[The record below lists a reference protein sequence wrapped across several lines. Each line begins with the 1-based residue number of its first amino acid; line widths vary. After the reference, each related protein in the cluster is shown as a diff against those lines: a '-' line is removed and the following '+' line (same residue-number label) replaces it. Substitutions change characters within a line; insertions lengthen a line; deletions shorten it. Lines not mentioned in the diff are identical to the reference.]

1 MNHRNMKRI
10 ITLAGMA
17 WFLTLGI
24 NAQTI
29 VKPSVKT
36 KTTFAIVTDAK
47 SYEEAKEE
55 IDAYRTSVENEG
67 LGTYLIVDDWKTPQP
82 IRELLIQLHADK
94 KAPLEGC
101 VFVGDI
107 PVPMLRD
114 SEHLCSAFKVANKK
128 NWIKSSVPSDRYYDD
143 FDLKFDYI
151 KQDSAVA
158 DYHYFS
164 LRADGS
170 QYLSP
175 DIYSG
180 RIRPLRAEGM
190 DKYQLLRDYLKK
202 VVAEKQQDNILDQ
215 LSMVRGHGYNSED
228 PLAWSGEQ
236 LALREQLPQLFLP
249 GNTVKFYD
257 FVFQFPTKNIYL
269 NEVQREDLDVM
280 LFHHHGAPQAQYI
293 NGYPQVNH
301 VQGQID
307 AVKIYLRSKVPDKAK
322 KVGNEQAIKD
332 YAKQFDV
339 PESWCAEAFDE
350 VKQKED
356 EEYNYSMDIHV
367 EEIHQLRPSARF
379 IMFDAC
385 YNGSFHLDDYQAGAY
400 IFNPGKTIAT
410 FGSSVNSIQDK
421 WPNEFLGLLAS
432 GMRIGQFTRLTCFLE
447 NHLIGDP
454 TFRFKSNADAG
465 MDINQ
470 ALVLKANDIAFWKKQ
485 LRSPLADMQALA
497 LRMLSDADYKD
508 IVPLLEESYFNSSSF
523 VVRLETLRLLTLNHP
538 AQSVNVIK
546 AGMNDSYELIR
557 RYAAEYA
564 GKNCSPELIP
574 TWIANYLQR
583 AHEKRF
589 RFKINRGVDS
599 FPYDIIRAELEKQ
612 ASEMTLYNSEH
623 VNALA
628 DLIKRSEDGMIRDIA
643 TITNP
648 DSKPSHVRR
657 DLRIFR
663 NFPVGGKPLEM
674 LLDFVKD
681 ESRPMD
687 QRIIA
692 AEVFGWYGLYYEKEG
707 IISTLKEIR
716 TDNAELANEIQK
728 SIARLESKNR

>member
-1 MNHRNMKRI
+1 MNHRNMKRLL
-10 ITLAGMA
+10 TLAGMA
-17 WFLTLGI
+17 WFLTQGLL
-24 NAQTI
+24 AQTI

-36 KTTFAIVTDAK
+36 KTTFAIVTDTK
-47 SYEEAKEE
+47 SYEQAKEE
-55 IDAYRTSVENEG
+55 IDAYRTSVEKEG
-67 LGTYLIVDDWKTPQP
+67 LGTYLIVDDWKTPEP

-128 NWIKSSVPSDRYYDD
+128 NWHKSSVPSDRYYDD

-151 KQDSAVA
+151 KQDSLVA

-202 VVAEKQQDNILDQ
+202 VVAEKEQNNTLDQ
-215 LSMVRGHGYNSED
+215 LTMVRGHGYNSED

-257 FVFQFPTKNIYL
+257 FVFMFPTKNIYL
-269 NEVQREDLDVM
+269 NEVQRKDLDIM
-280 LFHHHGAPQAQYI
+280 LFHHHGGPQAQYI

-301 VQGQID
+301 VQGQIE
-307 AVKIYLRSKVPDKAK
+307 AVKMYLRSKVPDKAK
-322 KVGNEQAIKD
+322 KVGKEQAIKD

-350 VKQKED
+350 AKQKED
-356 EEYNYSMDIHV
+356 EEYNYSMDIHS

-432 GMRIGQFTRLTCFLE
+432 GMRIGQFARLTCFLE

-454 TFRFKSNADAG
+454 TFRFKPNADAG
-465 MDINQ
+465 FDINQ
-470 ALVLKANDIAFWKKQ
+470 ALVLKADNIAFWKKQ
-485 LRSPLADMQALA
+485 LHSQSADMQALA
-497 LRMLSDADYKD
+497 LRMLSDANYDD
-508 IVPLLEESYFNSSSF
+508 LVSLLENSYFGSPF
-523 VVRLETLRLLTLNHP
+523 FMVRLEALRLITLNYP

-546 AGMNDSYELIR
+546 AAMNDSYELIR

-564 GKNCSPELIP
+564 GKNCSQELIP
-574 TWIANYLQR
+574 EWVANYLQR
-583 AHEKRF
+583 SQEKRF
-589 RFKINRGVDS
+589 RFKISRGVDA
-599 FPYDIIRAELEKQ
+599 FPHDLIKAELMKQ
-612 ASEMTLYNSEH
+612 ASEMTLYNFDH
-623 VNALA
+623 VYYLS
-628 DLIKRSEDGMIRDIA
+628 DLIKRNEESMKRDIE

-648 DSKPSHVRR
+648 ESKPSHVRR

-663 NFPVGGKPLEM
+663 NFPVGGKVLEM

-692 AEVFGWYGLYYEKEG
+692 AEVFGWYNIYYDKAS
-707 IISTLKEIR
+707 IVSALKKIE
-716 TDNAELANEIQK
+716 TDNVDLKNEILK